1 MKKLWILS
9 ILLAVALVGYSQAT
23 PGKIVRVAART
34 TTFDTNLPAGT
45 QIYCIADS
53 TNWNVKA
60 AGVASTRTI
69 NTAWAA
75 AEIEWIRTTVQNS
88 ATRGATNYT
97 VAIDTTKAS
106 YQALSIQAATTSY
119 SGVMTG
125 ADKTK
130 LDGLTTGGGV
140 YTSEAFEA
148 VGDSLTVTGSGYYT
162 VTLAVAAKDSSA
174 FTVSV
179 NGQEIR
185 HIAAGKYTVM
195 VPNLA
200 AKRVQLNIPVYKYD
214 LIMVSYMK

>member
-9 ILLAVALVGYSQAT
+9 IMLAVALMGYSQAT

-75 AEIEWIRTTVQNS
+75 AEIEWIRTTLQV
-88 ATRGATNYT
+88 NYNADS
-97 VAIDTTKAS
+97 VNLEVDTLKAS
-106 YQALSIQAATTSY
+106 YHQVVIKAATTDHA
-119 SGVMTG
+119 GAMTA

-162 VTLAVAAKDSSA
+162 VTLAVAAKDSAA

-179 NGQEIR
+179 NGQELR

-195 VPNLA
+195 VPDLA

>member
-9 ILLAVALVGYSQAT
+9 ILLAVTLMSFGQAT

-75 AEIEWIRTTVQNS
+75 AEIEWIRTTLVTYREDTQYNIVVDSLKPSEHMIVIDS
-88 ATRGATNYT
+88 AN
-97 VAIDTTKAS
+97 TT
-106 YQALSIQAATTSY
+106 QAGLLTK
-119 SGVMTG
+119 SGYN
-125 ADKTK
+125 K
-130 LDGLTTGGGV
+130 LAGLTTGGGV

-174 FTVSV
+174 FTLSV
-179 NGQEIR
+179 NGQELR

-195 VPNLA
+195 VPDLA